1 MTQIDASHADP
12 LTAYVSVSRQ
22 RLDDLHPYAYRTHD
36 GGRSWHAI
44 VHGIPDDEPVNA
56 IREDPIRRGLLFAGT
71 EKTAYV
77 SFDDGD
83 DWQSLRNDL
92 PITSI
97 RDLVVHGDDL
107 IAGTHGRSFWILD
120 DVAPLREWAARR
132 VPAASAHLYAPAR
145 TYRVRRDTYTD
156 TPLPPDEPVG
166 ENPPDGAIVD
176 YTLPAGSTG
185 RVTIAID
192 DERGHRIRTFSSDDP
207 DEAIDP
213 EIDVPTYWVRPTRR
227 PSALPGT
234 HRFVW
239 DLHETAPP
247 AFEQTYPISAIVH
260 DTPRIPDGVL
270 VAPGTFTVHL
280 IAGGRT
286 YSQRLVVAMDP
297 RVTAPR
303 SAIVAQ
309 YVLASRIATA
319 MTRTY
324 DLASHA
330 KDAAT
335 AKRYRALNGELAA
348 MLDLV
353 EGGDAAPTATLDST
367 AGALIGGLARGG
379 RTPLTLQGED
389 EP

>member
-1 MTQIDASHADP
+1 M
-12 LTAYVSVSRQ
+12 
-22 RLDDLHPYAYRTHD
+22 
-36 GGRSWHAI
+36 
-44 VHGIPDDEPVNA
+44 NA
-56 IREDPIRRGLLFAGT
+56 IREDPVRRGLLFAGT

-92 PITSI
+92 PVTSI

-192 DERGHRIRTFSSDDP
+192 DDRGRRIRTFASDDP

-247 AFEQTYPISAIVH
+247 AFEHTYPISAIVH
-260 DTPRIPDGVL
+260 DTPRDSGRRARHAGNVHGPPHRRRSHVFATSRRRDGS
-270 VAPGTFTVHL
+270 ARDGS
-280 IAGGRT
+280 A
-286 YSQRLVVAMDP
+286 QRDRRAVRP
-297 RVTAPR
+297 RVAHRGRDDAHVRPR
-303 SAIVAQ
+303 
-309 YVLASRIATA
+309 LA
-319 MTRTY
+319 RT
-324 DLASHA
+324 

-335 AKRYRALNGELAA
+335 AKRYRALNGQLAA

-353 EGGDAAPTATLDST
+353 EGGDAAPTANLDST